1 MPGRVLLAL
10 LITGWLA
17 TPALAKEYR
26 ADRFDVRIEVLPGGH
41 LHVTETIVFRF
52 LEGTFR
58 EVFRTVPARRTDGI
72 EFVSAS
78 MDGAALP
85 RGDGAGTLRVRGGS
99 RLRVD
104 WRFAPVANSTHTFE
118 LVYVVRGVVRQA
130 GGGELLE
137 WRALPREHGYR
148 IDEAEVVIMAP
159 VEPSDTPTLESRRVE
174 GGSRIFADG
183 TTITAQ
189 ASQLRRNG
197 SLVLSIPFARGSVL
211 DGPPAWQ
218 ARQTRHAERAPIW
231 LATSGGVLLAGLL
244 VLFAIRQHYDAP
256 PPDLGVQWRSML
268 PPDPLPPALGG
279 TLAANGSPGLQH
291 AMAALFSLAEQGVL
305 TIREEPK
312 RTFGQREFT
321 IERQRSSEHPSPHEA
336 AALEIIFEDTQA
348 PGARVTLSKARSR
361 LTRHFSAFKAAV
373 RQELSVAGLLDPGRE
388 ANRRSFVVTG
398 VILLAAAGVV
408 TVACLP
414 FLESF
419 GAWPLLIPL
428 ALGIVAMVSFI
439 MTASQ
444 TPLSNEGVRRAEQ
457 WRSFRKHLSDPQ
469 SIEPRWGAAGS
480 AEARILP
487 FAVGL
492 GLAAAWSK
500 YMKKRNV
507 RTPGWFHAA
516 SGLESG
522 QAFATFVASGGAIH
536 GGGGGAGV
544 GAGGV
549 AGGGA
554 SGAR

>member
-1 MPGRVLLAL
+1 MLARVLLAL
-10 LITGWLA
+10 LVTGWLA

-26 ADRFDVRIEVLPGGH
+26 ADRFDVRIEALPGGH
-41 LHVTETIVFRF
+41 LHVTETIVFSF
-52 LEGTFR
+52 VEGTFR

-78 MDGAALP
+78 MDGTPLP
-85 RGDGAGTLRVRGGS
+85 EGDGPGTLRVRRGN
-99 RLRVD
+99 RLRVE
-104 WRFAPVANSTHTFE
+104 WRFAPVSNSTRTFE

-130 GGGELLE
+130 DSGELLE
-137 WRALPREHGYR
+137 WRALPAEHSYR
-148 IDEAEVVIMAP
+148 ISEAEVVVTAP
-159 VEPSDTPTLESRRVE
+159 VEPSDRPELESRRVE
-174 GGSRIFADG
+174 GGSRIFVDG
-183 TTITAQ
+183 RTITAQ

-197 SLVLSIPFARGSVL
+197 SLVLSIPFARGSLL
-211 DGPPAWQ
+211 DGPPVWQ
-218 ARQTRHAERAPIW
+218 ARQMRHAERAPIW
-231 LATSGGVLLAGLL
+231 LATSGSVLLAGLL
-244 VLFAIRQHYDAP
+244 VLFALRQHYEAP

-291 AMAALFSLAEQGVL
+291 AMAALFSLAERGVL
-305 TIREEPK
+305 TIREDAK
-312 RTFGQREFT
+312 RTFGQRQFT
-321 IERQRSSEHPSPHEA
+321 IERQRTSEHLSPHEA
-336 AALEIIFEDTQA
+336 AALTIIFDDTQA
-348 PGARVTLSKARSR
+348 PGARASLAKARSR
-361 LTRHFSAFKAAV
+361 LTRHFSKFKTAV
-373 RQELSVAGLLDPGRE
+373 RQELSDAGLLDSGRE
-388 ANRRSFVVTG
+388 ASRRRYVITG
-398 VILLAAAGVV
+398 FILLAAAAAVV
-408 TVACLP
+408 GACLP

-419 GAWPLLIPL
+419 GAWPLLIAL
-428 ALGIVAMVSFI
+428 ALGLVAMTSFI

-457 WRSFRKHLSDPQ
+457 WRAFGKHLSDPQ
-469 SIEPRWGAAGS
+469 SIEPRWGAAGN

-500 YMKKRNV
+500 YMKKRGA
-507 RTPGWFHAA
+507 RTPAWFHAA

-522 QAFATFVASGGAIH
+522 QAFATLVASGGAIH
-536 GGGGGAGV
+536 GGGGSV

>member
-1 MPGRVLLAL
+1 
-10 LITGWLA
+10 
-17 TPALAKEYR
+17 
-26 ADRFDVRIEVLPGGH
+26 
-41 LHVTETIVFRF
+41 
-52 LEGTFR
+52 
-58 EVFRTVPARRTDGI
+58 
-72 EFVSAS
+72 
-78 MDGAALP
+78 
-85 RGDGAGTLRVRGGS
+85 
-99 RLRVD
+99 VD
-104 WRFAPVANSTHTFE
+104 
-118 LVYVVRGVVRQA
+118 
-130 GGGELLE
+130 
-137 WRALPREHGYR
+137 
-148 IDEAEVVIMAP
+148 
-159 VEPSDTPTLESRRVE
+159 

-183 TTITAQ
+183 RTITAQ
-189 ASQLRRNG
+189 ASEVRRNG
-197 SLVLSIPFARGSVL
+197 SLVLSIPFASGSVL

-218 ARQTRHAERAPIW
+218 ARQMRHAERAPVW
-231 LATSGGVLLAGLL
+231 LTISAGVLLAGLL
-244 VLFAIRQHYDAP
+244 VLFALRQHYDAP
-256 PPDLGVQWRSML
+256 PPDLGVQWRSIL

-291 AMAALFSLAEQGVL
+291 AMATLFSLAERGAL
-305 TIREEPK
+305 AIREDSK
-312 RTFGQREFT
+312 RTFGQRQFT
-321 IERQRSSEHPSPHEA
+321 IERQRTAEALSPHETT
-336 AALEIIFEDTQA
+336 ALKIIFDETQA
-348 PGARVTLSKARSR
+348 PGARVSLSKARSR
-361 LTRHFSAFKAAV
+361 LTRHFSTFKAAV
-373 RQELSVAGLLDPGRE
+373 RHELSGAGLLDPARQ
-388 ANRRSFVVTG
+388 ANRRGYVITG

-419 GAWPLLIPL
+419 GAWPLLIAL

-500 YMKKRNV
+500 YMKKRNT
-507 RTPGWFHAA
+507 RTPAWFHAA